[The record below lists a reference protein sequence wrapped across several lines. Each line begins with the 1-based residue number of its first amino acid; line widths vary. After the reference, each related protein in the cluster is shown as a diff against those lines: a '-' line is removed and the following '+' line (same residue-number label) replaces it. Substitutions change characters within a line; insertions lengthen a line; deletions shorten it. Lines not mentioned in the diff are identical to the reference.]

1 MTHALKIIEAETRQL
16 GYRDDAV
23 RKNYTYSDVWALGS
37 AATRSVPFAAFTQ
50 TPPSYRSAAFAVVE
64 AGERDVGA
72 LVSEHRA
79 LGAPLM
85 FVIEADFVSVWQ
97 VTGNRPRWLVKATLD
112 ELPKLFADRKEEWK
126 PDAIHRA
133 KAIGKVE
140 TGYQLDFVDA
150 GLISAIEGEIHS
162 KLDRLLRD
170 ALASSR
176 ETSGSI
182 DDRDLFRGV
191 FRLLAAKLLMDRVH
205 PTALEWDNNDVTSVI
220 NRIGAYYHLPAR
232 TDLAPTRGRKPALQ
246 AAWNTLRAGLN
257 VANISADDLAFVY
270 ENTLVTDQARRDFGT
285 HSTPAHVAEYI
296 VNRLRLWEY
305 GTRPQTVFEPFTGAG
320 VFLVSALRHMRDG
333 LPHDWTDEARHALLV
348 KHIGGAEVDVFA
360 CEVATL
366 SLILADYP
374 NANGWQ
380 IEQADL
386 FEDDALEKRIKA
398 ADVILCN
405 PPFESFNQK
414 ERHKYREAAQMNG
427 SKAIFALEVALR
439 AKPSALGFV
448 VPRALLVDRSYR
460 DLRRQVEACYREIE
474 LVSLPDGIFNVSEA
488 DTALLIARE
497 PLTATRQQHV
507 RSSEVFDRDI
517 KTFRQ
522 TGAPSRTR
530 DSVREQPGEEGD
542 LWLPPLSSL
551 WEYLS
556 VNPKVG
562 TQVHGHWGLRWNG
575 GDQSSRSRPKPA
587 TGWSLGVL
595 NSIDLNQFKLGEAS
609 YLDTR
614 EAEVYGA
621 LNLPW
626 SEPKILANAGRKSR
640 KYWCFAAVMNPTG
653 LVASQQY
660 IGLWPKNDQV
670 DLNALTA
677 VLNGP
682 VVNAFMREHS
692 FDKRFRINTLLNAP
706 LPVRLPARL
715 GELARLYARLLSIKR
730 RDDEQLVGILDEM
743 DALVL
748 AAYDLPP
755 RLERALLAAFKDD
768 ERPLAH
774 AWNAWGIEDDD
785 ACFSLEE
792 RRRGIANAAG
802 GNWVQKELSPLPEEE
817 AKMLAP
823 FWE

>member
-1 MTHALKIIEAETRQL
+1 MTGALKIIEAETRQL

-23 RKNYTYSDVWALGS
+23 RKNYMYSDVWASGS
-37 AATRSVPFAAFTQ
+37 AATRSVQLAAFTQ

-64 AGERDVGA
+64 AGNRDAGA

-85 FVIEADFVSVWQ
+85 FVIEAEFVSVWQ
-97 VTGNRPRWLVKATLD
+97 VTGSRPHLLLKATLD

-140 TGYQLDFVDA
+140 AGYQLDFIDA
-150 GLISAIEGEIHS
+150 GLVTAIEGEIHS

-176 ETSGSI
+176 EATGSI
-182 DDRDLFRGV
+182 DDRDLFNGV
-191 FRLLAAKLLMDRVH
+191 FRLLAAKILMDRAH
-205 PTALEWDNNDVTSVI
+205 PTASDWDNDDVASVI
-220 NRIGAYYHLPAR
+220 DRIGAYYHLPTR
-232 TDLAPTRGRKPALQ
+232 SKLAPTGKLALQ
-246 AAWNTLRAGLN
+246 AAWNTLRAGLH

-296 VNRLRLWEY
+296 VNRLRLWEH
-305 GTRPQTVFEPFTGAG
+305 GTWPQTVFEPFTGAG

-333 LPHDWTDEARHALLV
+333 LPHEWTDEARHALLV
-348 KHIGGAEVDVFA
+348 KHIGGAEVDAFA

-380 IEQADL
+380 IEQTDL
-386 FEDDALEKRIKA
+386 FQDGALESRIKA

-405 PPFESFNQK
+405 PPFESFTGD
-414 ERHKYREAAQMNG
+414 ERRKYREAAQTNG
-427 SKAIFALEVALR
+427 SKAILALEVALR

-460 DLRRQVEACYREIE
+460 DLRRQVEAYYREIE
-474 LVSLPDGIFNVSEA
+474 LVSLPDGVFNVSEA

-497 PLTATRQQHV
+497 PLTVKRQQHV

-517 KTFRQ
+517 KTFKL
-522 TGAPSRTR
+522 TGVPSRTR
-530 DSVREQPGEEGD
+530 DSVRWHPGAEGD
-542 LWLPPLSSL
+542 LWLLPLSSL

-556 VNPKVG
+556 VNPRVG
-562 TQVHGHWGLRWNG
+562 AFMHGHWGLRWSG
-575 GDQSSRSRPKPA
+575 GDQSSRSRLTPA

-595 NSIDLNQFKLGEAS
+595 NSHDFSQFKLGKIS

-621 LNLPW
+621 LDLPW
-626 SEPKILANAGRKSR
+626 SEPKLLANAGRKSR
-640 KYWCFAAVMNPTG
+640 KYWCFAAVVDRTG
-653 LVASQQY
+653 LIASQQF
-660 IGLWPKNDQV
+660 IGLWPNDDQV
-670 DLNALTA
+670 DLDALA
-677 VLNGP
+677 ALLNGP

-692 FDKRFRINTLLNAP
+692 FDKRFRINTLLSAP
-706 LPVRLPARL
+706 LPPRIPPRL
-715 GELARLYARLLSIKR
+715 GELARLYAKQLSMAW
-730 RDDEQLVGILDEM
+730 RDDHQLALLLDEI
-743 DALVL
+743 DALAL

-755 RLERALLAAFKDD
+755 RLERALLAAFNDGD
-768 ERPLAH
+768 RPLAH
-774 AWNAWGIEDDD
+774 AWNAWSIENDE
-785 ACFSLEE
+785 ACISLEE
-792 RRRGIANAAG
+792 RRLGIASTAG
-802 GNWVQKELSPLPEEE
+802 GNWVERELSPLPEEE
-817 AKMLAP
+817 VKLLTP

>member
-1 MTHALKIIEAETRQL
+1 MTSALKIIEVETRQL

-23 RKNYTYSDVWALGS
+23 RKNYTYSDVWASGS
-37 AATRSVPFAAFTQ
+37 AVTRSVQFAAFTQ

-64 AGERDVGA
+64 AGERDAGA

-85 FVIEADFVSVWQ
+85 FVIEADCVSVWQ
-97 VTGNRPRWLVKATLD
+97 VTGNRPRLLLKATPE
-112 ELPKLFADRKEEWK
+112 ELPKLFADRKEDWK
-126 PDAIHRA
+126 PDTIHRA

-140 TGYQLDFVDA
+140 SGYQLDFVDV
-150 GLISAIEGEIHS
+150 GLVSAIEGEIHS

-176 ETSGSI
+176 EATGSI
-182 DDRDLFRGV
+182 DDRDLFKGV
-191 FRLLAAKLLMDRVH
+191 FRLLAAKILVDRMH
-205 PTALEWDNNDVTSVI
+205 PTASEWDNNDVASVI
-220 NRIGAYYHLPAR
+220 GRIGAYYHLPAR
-232 TDLAPTRGRKPALQ
+232 TDLAPTRTSKLALQ

-348 KHIGGAEVDVFA
+348 KHIGGAEVDAFA

-405 PPFESFNQK
+405 PPFESFTSN
-414 ERHKYREAAQMNG
+414 ERRKYREAAQTNG

-448 VPRALLVDRSYR
+448 VPRAFLVGRSYR
-460 DLRRQVEACYREIE
+460 DLRRQVEAYYREIE
-474 LVSLPDGIFNVSEA
+474 LVSLPDGVFNVSEA

-507 RSSEVFDRDI
+507 RSSDVFDCDI
-517 KTFRQ
+517 KTFMQ
-522 TGAPSRTR
+522 TGTPSRIR
-530 DSVREQPGEEGD
+530 NSVRERPGVEGD

-556 VNPKVG
+556 VNPRVG
-562 TQVHGHWGLRWNG
+562 ALVHGHWGLRWNG
-575 GDQSSRSRPKPA
+575 GDQSSRSSAKPVV
-587 TGWSLGVL
+587 GWSLGVL
-595 NSIDLNQFKLGEAS
+595 NSIDLNQFKLGEVF

-614 EAEVYGA
+614 RADVYGA
-621 LNLPW
+621 LDLPW
-626 SEPKILANAGRKSR
+626 LEPKILANAGRKSR
-640 KYWCFAAVMNPTG
+640 KYWCFAAVVDRTG
-653 LVASQQY
+653 LVASQQF
-660 IGLWPKNDQV
+660 IGLWPNDDQV

-677 VLNGP
+677 LLNGP

-692 FDKRFRINTLLNAP
+692 FDKRFRVNTLLSAP
-706 LPVRLPARL
+706 LPARLPTRL
-715 GELARLYARLLSIKR
+715 GELARHYARQLSMKR
-730 RDDEQLVGILDEM
+730 RDDEHLALLLDEI
-743 DALVL
+743 DALAL

-755 RLERALLAAFKDD
+755 RLERELLAAFKDD

-774 AWNAWGIEDDD
+774 SWNAWGIGDDD
-785 ACFSLEE
+785 ACLSLEE
-792 RRRGIANAAG
+792 RRRGIARAAAG
-802 GNWVQKELSPLPEEE
+802 NWIQKELSPLPEEE
-817 AKMLAP
+817 VKLLTP

>member
-23 RKNYTYSDVWALGS
+23 RKNYTYSDVWALGNEV
-37 AATRSVPFAAFTQ
+37 TRSVPFAAFTQ

-64 AGERDVGA
+64 AGKRDA
-72 LVSEHRA
+72 SSLVREHRA

-85 FVIEADFVSVWQ
+85 FVIEANLVSVWQ
-97 VTGNRPRWLVKATLD
+97 VTGNRPRLLSETTLD

-140 TGYQLDFVDA
+140 TGYQLDFVDV
-150 GLISAIEGEIHS
+150 GLVSAIEGEIHS

-176 ETSGSI
+176 EATGSI
-182 DDRDLFRGV
+182 DHRALFKGV
-191 FRLLAAKLLMDRVH
+191 FRLLAAKILMDRAH
-205 PTALEWDNNDVTSVI
+205 PTASEWDNNDVVSVI
-220 NRIGAYYHLPAR
+220 DRIGAYYHLPAR
-232 TDLAPTRGRKPALQ
+232 TDLAPTKASKLALQ

-305 GTRPQTVFEPFTGAG
+305 GTRPQTVFEPFAGAG

-348 KHIGGAEVDVFA
+348 KHIGGAEVDAFA

-386 FEDDALEKRIKA
+386 FEDGALEKRIKA

-405 PPFESFNQK
+405 PPFES
-414 ERHKYREAAQMNG
+414 

-448 VPRALLVDRSYR
+448 VPRALLVDKSYR
-460 DLRRQVEACYREIE
+460 ELRRQVEVCYREIE
-474 LVSLPDGIFNVSEA
+474 LVSLPDGVFNVSEA

-497 PLTATRQQHV
+497 PLTSTRQQRV

-517 KTFRQ
+517 KPFMR

-530 DSVREQPGEEGD
+530 ESVRVQPGTEGD

-551 WEYLS
+551 WEYLN
-556 VNPKVG
+556 VNTKVG
-562 TQVHGHWGLRWNG
+562 ALVHGHWGLRWNG
-575 GDQSSRSRPKPA
+575 GDQSSRSRPKQTA
-587 TGWSLGVL
+587 GWSLGVL
-595 NSIDLNQFKLGEAS
+595 NSIDLNQFKLGELS
-609 YLDTR
+609 FLDTR

-621 LNLPW
+621 LDLSW

-640 KYWCFAAVMNPTG
+640 KYWCFAAVVDRTG
-653 LVASQQY
+653 LVASQQF
-660 IGLWPKNDQV
+660 IGLWPNDDQV
-670 DLNALTA
+670 DLDALTA
-677 VLNGP
+677 LLNGP

-706 LPVRLPARL
+706 LPARLPARL
-715 GELARLYARLLSIKR
+715 GELTRLYARLLSIKR
-730 RDDEQLVGILDEM
+730 RDDEQLMHVLDEM
-743 DALVL
+743 DALAL

-792 RRRGIANAAG
+792 RRRGIASAAG

-823 FWE
+823 FLE

>member
-1 MTHALKIIEAETRQL
+1 MTRALKIIEAETRQL

-23 RKNYTYSDVWALGS
+23 RKNYTYSDVWASGS
-37 AATRSVPFAAFTQ
+37 VATRTVQFVAFTQ

-64 AGERDVGA
+64 GDKRDAGT

-85 FVIEADFVSVWQ
+85 FVIEGDFVSVWQ
-97 VTGNRPRWLVKATLD
+97 VTGHRPRLLSKTTLD
-112 ELPKLFADRKEEWK
+112 ELPKLFADRKEDWK

-140 TGYQLDFVDA
+140 TDYQLDFVDV
-150 GLISAIEGEIHS
+150 GLVSAIEGEIHA

-176 ETSGSI
+176 EVPGSL
-182 DDRDLFRGV
+182 DDRGLFKGV
-191 FRLLAAKLLMDRVH
+191 FRLLAAKILMDRAH
-205 PTALEWDNNDVTSVI
+205 PTASEWDNNDVASVI
-220 NRIGAYYHLPAR
+220 DRIGAYYHLPTR
-232 TDLAPTRGRKPALQ
+232 NELAPNRASRLALQ
-246 AAWNTLRAGLN
+246 AAWDTLRAGLN

-296 VNRLRLWEY
+296 VNRLKLWEY

-333 LPHDWTDEARHALLV
+333 LPHDWNDEARHALLV
-348 KHIGGAEVDVFA
+348 KHIGGAEVDAFA

-386 FEDDALEKRIKA
+386 FEHGALEKRIEA

-405 PPFESFNQK
+405 PPFEIFTDN
-414 ERHKYREAAQMNG
+414 ERRRYRGAAQTNG
-427 SKAIFALEVALR
+427 SKAIFALKIALR

-460 DLRRQVEACYREIE
+460 ELRRQVEACYREIE
-474 LVSLPDGIFNVSEA
+474 LVSLPDGVFNVSEA

-497 PLTATRQQHV
+497 RLTSTRQQRV
-507 RSSEVFDRDI
+507 RSSEVLDRDI
-517 KTFRQ
+517 KSFMQ

-530 DSVREQPGEEGD
+530 DNVRVQPGMEGS
-542 LWLPPLSSL
+542 LWLPPLFPL

-562 TQVHGHWGLRWNG
+562 ALVNGHWGLRWTG
-575 GDQSSRSRPKPA
+575 GDQSSRSRPTPA
-587 TGWSLGVL
+587 NGWRLGVL
-595 NSIDLNQFKLGEAS
+595 NSIDLNQFKLGEVS

-614 EAEVYGA
+614 KPEVYGA
-621 LNLPW
+621 LDLRW
-626 SEPKILANAGRKSR
+626 SEPKILTNAGRKSR
-640 KYWCFAAVMNPTG
+640 KYWCFAAVVDRTG
-653 LVASQQY
+653 LVASQQF
-660 IGLWPKNDQV
+660 IGLWPKDDQL
-670 DLNALTA
+670 DLDALTA
-677 VLNGP
+677 LLNGP

-692 FDKRFRINTLLNAP
+692 FDKRFRINTLLSTP
-706 LPVRLPARL
+706 LPARFPARL
-715 GELARLYARLLSIKR
+715 GELARHYARQLSMKR
-730 RDDEQLVGILDEM
+730 RDEEQLALLLDEI
-743 DALVL
+743 DALTL

-755 RLERALLAAFKDD
+755 RLERALLASFKDD
-768 ERPLAH
+768 GRPLAH

-785 ACFSLEE
+785 ACLSLEE
-792 RRRGIANAAG
+792 RRLGIGSAAG
-802 GNWVQKELSPLPEEE
+802 GNWIQKEFSPLPEEE
-817 AKMLAP
+817 VKLLTP

>member
-1 MTHALKIIEAETRQL
+1 MIHALKIIEAEARQL
-16 GYRDDAV
+16 GYRDDAI
-23 RKNYTYSDVWALGS
+23 RKNYAYSDVWASGS
-37 AATRSVPFAAFTQ
+37 ASTRSVQFAAFTQ

-64 AGERDVGA
+64 AGQRDASA

-85 FVIEADFVSVWQ
+85 FVIEANFISVWQ
-97 VTGNRPRWLVKATLD
+97 VTGNRPRLLSKATLD

-126 PDAIHRA
+126 PDTIHRA
-133 KAIGKVE
+133 KAIGKIE
-140 TGYQLDFVDA
+140 TGYQLDFVDV
-150 GLISAIEGEIHS
+150 GLVSAIEGEIHA

-176 ETSGSI
+176 EATGSI
-182 DDRDLFRGV
+182 DDRDLFKGV
-191 FRLLAAKLLMDRVH
+191 FRLLAAKILTDRVH
-205 PTALEWDNNDVTSVI
+205 PTALEWNNDDVVSVI
-220 NRIGAYYHLPAR
+220 DRIGAYYHLPVR
-232 TDLAPTRGRKPALQ
+232 TDLASTRTSKLALQ
-246 AAWNTLRAGLN
+246 AAWDALKAGLN

-270 ENTLVTDQARRDFGT
+270 ENTLVTDRARRDFGT

-305 GTRPQTVFEPFTGAG
+305 GVRPQTVFEPFTGAG

-348 KHIGGAEVDVFA
+348 KHIGGAEVDAFA

-386 FEDDALEKRIKA
+386 FEDGALEKRIKA

-405 PPFESFNQK
+405 PPFQSFSGN
-414 ERHKYREAAQMNG
+414 ERRKYREAVQKNG
-427 SKAIFALEVALR
+427 SKAIFALEIALE

-460 DLRRQVEACYREIE
+460 ELRRQVEACYRDIE
-474 LVSLPDGIFNVSEA
+474 LVSLPDGVFNVSEA

-497 PLTATRQQHV
+497 PLTSTRQQYV

-517 KTFRQ
+517 KTFKQ

-530 DSVREQPGEEGD
+530 DNVREQPGEAGD

-556 VNPKVG
+556 ANPKVG
-562 TQVHGHWGLRWNG
+562 SLVHGHWGLRWNS
-575 GDQSSRSRPKPA
+575 GDQSLRSRPKPA
-587 TGWSLGVL
+587 AGWSLGIL
-595 NSIDLNQFKLGEAS
+595 NSTDLNQFKLGQVS

-614 EAEVYGA
+614 KAEVYGA
-621 LNLPW
+621 LDLPW

-640 KYWCFAAVMNPTG
+640 KYWCFAAVMDRAG
-653 LVASQQY
+653 LVASQQF
-660 IGLWPKNDQV
+660 IGLWPNDDQV
-670 DLNALTA
+670 DLDALTA
-677 VLNGP
+677 LLNGP

-692 FDKRFRINTLLNAP
+692 FDKRFRINTLLSAP
-706 LPVRLPARL
+706 IPTHLPARL
-715 GELARLYARLLSIKR
+715 GELARLYTRQLSMKR
-730 RDDEQLVGILDEM
+730 RDEEKVAALLDEM
-743 DALVL
+743 DALAL

-755 RLERALLAAFKDD
+755 RSERALLSVFKDD

-785 ACFSLEE
+785 ACISLEE
-792 RRRGIANAAG
+792 RRRGIANSAG

-817 AKMLAP
+817 MKLLTP

>member
-1 MTHALKIIEAETRQL
+1 MIGALKVIEAETRQL

-23 RKNYTYSDVWALGS
+23 RKNYTYSDVWASGT
-37 AATRSVPFAAFTQ
+37 AVTRSVQFAAFTQ

-64 AGERDVGA
+64 AGERDA
-72 LVSEHRA
+72 DTLVREHRA

-85 FVIEADFVSVWQ
+85 FVVEADFVSVWQ
-97 VTGNRPRWLVKATLD
+97 VTGGRPRLLFKATLD

-150 GLISAIEGEIHS
+150 GLVPAIEGEIHS

-170 ALASSR
+170 ALVSSR
-176 ETSGSI
+176 EATDSI
-182 DDRDLFRGV
+182 DDRDLFKGV
-191 FRLLAAKLLMDRVH
+191 FRLLTAKILRDRAN
-205 PTALEWDNNDVTSVI
+205 PTAKEWDDNDVVSVI
-220 NRIGAYYHLPAR
+220 DRIGTYYHLPVK
-232 TDLAPTRGRKPALQ
+232 TDLASPSKLALQ
-246 AAWNTLRAGLN
+246 AAWNTLRAGLH

-270 ENTLVTDQARRDFGT
+270 ENTLVTDKARRDFGT

-296 VNRLRLWEY
+296 VNRLRLWEH
-305 GTRPQTVFEPFTGAG
+305 GTRPQTVFEPFSGAG

-348 KHIGGAEVDVFA
+348 KHIGGAEIDAFA

-386 FEDDALEKRIKA
+386 FEDGALEKRIKT

-405 PPFESFNQK
+405 PPFESFTSN
-414 ERHKYREAAQMNG
+414 ERRKYREAVQTNG

-439 AKPSALGFV
+439 EKPSALGFV
-448 VPRALLVDRSYR
+448 VPRALLVDRNYR
-460 DLRRQVEACYREIE
+460 DLRRQVEANYREIE
-474 LVSLPDGIFNVSEA
+474 LVSLPDGVFNVSEA

-517 KTFRQ
+517 KTFTR
-522 TGAPSRTR
+522 TGTPSRTR
-530 DSVREQPGEEGD
+530 DTVRKQLGVEGD
-542 LWLPPLSSL
+542 LWLPPLSFV

-562 TQVHGHWGLRWNG
+562 ALVHGHWGLRWNG
-575 GDQSSRSRPKPA
+575 GNQSSRSRSKPA
-587 TGWSLGVL
+587 TGWSLGIL
-595 NSIDLNQFKLGEAS
+595 NSIDLNQFKLGEVS

-614 EAEVYGA
+614 KAEVYGA
-621 LNLPW
+621 LDLPW

-640 KYWCFAAVMNPTG
+640 RYWCFAAAVDRAG
-653 LVASQQY
+653 LVASQQF
-660 IGLWPKNDQV
+660 IGLWPNDDQV
-670 DLNALTA
+670 DLDALTA
-677 VLNGP
+677 MLNGP

-692 FDKRFRINTLLNAP
+692 FDKRFRINTLLTAP
-706 LPVRLPARL
+706 LPSRLPSRL
-715 GELARLYARLLSIKR
+715 GELARLYTRQISMKR
-730 RDDEQLVGILDEM
+730 RDDERLGHLLDEI
-743 DALVL
+743 DALAL

-774 AWNAWGIEDDD
+774 AWNSWGIDVDD
-785 ACFSLEE
+785 ACLSLEE
-792 RRRGIANAAG
+792 RRRGIVRAAS

-817 AKMLAP
+817 VRLLTP